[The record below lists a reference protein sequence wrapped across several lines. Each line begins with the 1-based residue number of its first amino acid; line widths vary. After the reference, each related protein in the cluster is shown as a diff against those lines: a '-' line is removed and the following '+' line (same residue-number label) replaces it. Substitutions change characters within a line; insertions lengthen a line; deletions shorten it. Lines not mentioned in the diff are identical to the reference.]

1 MKKLL
6 IIVALLSS
14 CSFAETPD
22 LKFKWFA
29 KNMGINAD
37 LTIKNTNSYDIK
49 DLVLSCNFYSESGT
63 RRTSSKST
71 IYKIFKKG
79 QTKKINNYKILMF
92 GEEFGKVGCQISGFK
107 KV

>member
-6 IIVALLSS
+6 IIITLLAT
-14 CSFAETPD
+14 CSLAATPE

-37 LTIKNTNSYDIK
+37 LVIKNTNDYDIK
-49 DLVLSCNFYSESGT
+49 DLTLKCNFYAESGT
-63 RRTSSKST
+63 RLTSSSKT
-71 IYKIFKKG
+71 IYQLFKKG
-79 QTKKINNYKILMF
+79 QTKTFKNYKILMF
-92 GEEFGKVGCQISGFK
+92 GEDFGKVGCQIAGFK